1 MRLTLACDDS
11 ELVRPLWDG
20 GAAARGLHLVPQ
32 PGVSPHER
40 HLGMIRG
47 AAFDVCEMGA
57 PTYVLARERGL
68 PLTALPVFLLRRF
81 RHGDIFI
88 NTGCGI
94 ATPRDLI
101 GKRVGG
107 ICYQIASNVWARGIL
122 AEHYGVPHDSMTW
135 VVERDEEIGFDA
147 PAGLRIERLGG
158 QTSLEDAL
166 LAGEIDALMSPVVPP
181 SIRSGDERVA
191 RLFPDYKDVEA
202 AYFRAS
208 GIFPIMHVL
217 AVRREAVEKHPWIPA
232 SLYEAFTEAKT
243 LAYRRVGSGRSVPL
257 AWFGAA
263 WEEQRRTLGPD
274 PWAYGL
280 AGANRAN
287 VETILRYMREQG
299 LLRDAMSVEDL
310 FVGVE
315 AGGDQK

>member
-20 GAAARGLHLVPQ
+20 GAAARGVNLIPQ
-32 PGVSPHER
+32 LGLTPHER
-40 HLGMIRG
+40 HLRMLHG
-47 AAFDVCEMGA
+47 AALDLCEMGA

-81 RHGDIFI
+81 RQGDIFI
-88 NTGCGI
+88 NTGCRV

-122 AEHYGVPHDSMTW
+122 AEHYGVLPKSVTW
-135 VVERDEEIGFDA
+135 VVGRDEELGFDA
-147 PAGLRIERLGG
+147 PCGLRIERLGRE
-158 QTSLEDAL
+158 TTLEDAL
-166 LAGEIDALMSPVVPP
+166 LVGEIDALISPVVPR

-191 RLFPDYKDVEA
+191 RLFPDYKDVET
-202 AYFRAS
+202 AYFRSS
-208 GIFPIMHVL
+208 GVFPIMHVL
-217 AVRREAVEKHPWIPA
+217 AIRRDAVERHPWIAA

-243 LAYRRVGSGRSVPL
+243 LAYSRVGSGRSVPM
-257 AWFGAA
+257 AWFSAA
-263 WEEQRRTLGPD
+263 WEEERRTLGSD

-280 AGANRAN
+280 TDANRVN
-287 VETILRYMREQG
+287 IETILRYMREQG
-299 LLRDAMSVEDL
+299 LLRGGMSVEEL
-310 FVGVE
+310 FVQV
-315 AGGDQK
+315 